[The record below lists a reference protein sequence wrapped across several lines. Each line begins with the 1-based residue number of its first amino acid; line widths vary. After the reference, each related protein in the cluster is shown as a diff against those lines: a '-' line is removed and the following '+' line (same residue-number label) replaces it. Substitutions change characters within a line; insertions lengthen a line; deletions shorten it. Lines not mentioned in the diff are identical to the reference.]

1 MPIEFPCTG
10 CRRTLRTPDAS
21 VGKQAKCPECGTIQ
35 VVPRPQGMP
44 DAAAPPGQEAGGE
57 SSGPFE
63 GPYRSA
69 AGHPFQGPYGATI
82 SDVQAYAAS
91 RLAGPATG
99 LIVLGAL
106 TLALQVLGLLAIL
119 GGRGLD
125 PNVIRANGGDEML
138 VLLTTGIPGVVV
150 QLVGTAVSLLVLLG
164 AIRMK
169 RLESYGFATLSAI
182 LAMIPCISPCCVLG
196 FPFGLWALIVL
207 QDPFIRSAFRG

>member
-1 MPIEFPCTG
+1 
-10 CRRTLRTPDAS
+10 
-21 VGKQAKCPECGTIQ
+21 
-35 VVPRPQGMP
+35 MP
-44 DAAAPPGQEAGGE
+44 DAAAPPGQHAEGG

-69 AGHPFQGPYGATI
+69 AGHPFQGPYGAPI
-82 SDVQAYAAS
+82 SNVEAYAAS

-106 TLALQVLGLLAIL
+106 TLAIQVFGFLTIL
-119 GGRGLD
+119 RGGLD
-125 PNVIRANGGDEML
+125 PNVIRANGGDEIL
-138 VLLTTGIPGVVV
+138 VLLTTGVPGAIV
-150 QLVGTAVSLLVLLG
+150 QFVGCVVSLLVLSG
-164 AIRMK
+164 ALRMK